1 MNLFALFAISAIV
14 ISSSTSFRL
23 DSHANDRI
31 IGGATAKPGQFPY
44 QVSLRQ
50 VLSSSAVVYR
60 HRCGGSIISNRWILS
75 AAHCT
80 KDRYSDPRHLYVFV
94 GAHHI
99 QNDGQIYGL
108 DRIVNHPAHDDSTKK
123 NDITLLRTGEEIQFN
138 DAVQPIPLGRRFV
151 DGGEASTVS
160 GWGNIRVRKYSN
172 SVHVLAYLKSLLIV
186 NYYH

>member
-14 ISSSTSFRL
+14 IGLSTSFRL
-23 DSHANDRI
+23 DSHADDRI
-31 IGGATAKPGQFPY
+31 IGGETAKLGQFPY
-44 QVSLRQ
+44 QASLRQ
-50 VLSSSAVVYR
+50 GSPLGIASAVVYR

-80 KDRYSDPRHLYVFV
+80 KDVYSNPRNLYVFV

-99 QNDGQIYGL
+99 QNDGQMYKL
-108 DRIVNHPAHDDSTKK
+108 DRIVNHPAHDDRTKK
-123 NDITLLRTGEEIQFN
+123 NDISLLQTVEEIQFN
-138 DAVQPIPLGRRFV
+138 DAVQLIPIGGGFV

-172 SVHVLAYLKSLLIV
+172 SVHVLLLI
-186 NYYH
+186 